1 MATDKGRD
9 PAARNPMIR
18 SAVDLGVFSTV
29 SNLLVLVIP
38 LYLLQVYD
46 RVLPAASV
54 ETLIYLTIIAAAA
67 LIVLALVDVVRAR
80 YANRVAAR
88 LDRDVGTLLFLTAMN
103 GPRAGFGDV
112 QPLRDLSTARNFIA
126 SRNLL
131 ALFDLPFL
139 PVFIVI
145 LYFIHPVL
153 FGVTLAGT
161 LVMLG
166 IAALNQWAASASSR
180 AASDA
185 IGMAMNCA
193 QAFAR
198 HFESV
203 RALGMARNITELWGS
218 RYVEAVRATD
228 VVTGTNA
235 VYGSISRTLRML
247 LQIVILGA
255 GAWLVLD
262 GAITAGMIFASSLI
276 SARALQPLDQVIGS
290 WPQIVEAQRAFA
302 RIRAAVQ
309 NSPHRLETRLELPEP
324 QGHLSLEDV
333 VYALPDSDA
342 GAPPLIKRVS
352 FQARPGETVAIIGQ
366 SQAGKSTLARLIVGA
381 IAPRSGTVRLDG
393 ADIRN
398 WDPDQLGD
406 HIGYLSQDSEIFPG
420 TIAQNISR
428 FGRDVADADI
438 VQAAQRAQVHHMV
451 LRLKQGYLTQVG
463 PAGARLSGG
472 ERQRIGLAR
481 AFFGDPKLVVLDEPN
496 ANLDAE
502 GEAAL
507 ERAIQDAKARG
518 TAVILITHR
527 AQIAAKCDRI
537 LFLRDG
543 QVELFGPAGEVLI
556 RLAQGGAMAPVQ
568 PPAEQPTA
576 ALREMMAR
584 MQAQPAQEAPAQREA
599 KA

>member
-1 MATDKGRD
+1 MAKHSG
-9 PAARNPMIR
+9 RNPVIR
-18 SAVDLGVFSTV
+18 SAIDLGVFSTV
-29 SNLLVLVIP
+29 ANLLVLVVP

-46 RVLPAASV
+46 RVLPASSV
-54 ETLIYLTIIAAAA
+54 ETLVYLTIIAAVM
-67 LIVLALVDVVRAR
+67 LIVLAVVDVVRAR

-88 LDRDVGTLLFLTAMN
+88 LDRDAGTLLFLTAMN

-139 PVFIVI
+139 PIFVGI
-145 LYFIHPVL
+145 LYFIHPTL
-153 FGVTLAGT
+153 FVATLVGT
-161 LVMLG
+161 LVMLA
-166 IAALNQWAASASSR
+166 IAGLNQWAASGSSR
-180 AASDA
+180 AASEA
-185 IGMAMNCA
+185 LVAAMNSA

-203 RALGMARNITELWGS
+203 RALGMARNVTEIWGK

-235 VYGSISRTLRML
+235 TYGSISRTLRML
-247 LQIVILGA
+247 LQIAILGI
-255 GAWLVLD
+255 GAWLVLHNE
-262 GAITAGMIFASSLI
+262 ITAGMIFASSLI

-290 WPQIVEAQRAFA
+290 WQQITEAQRAYG
-302 RIRAAVQ
+302 RIRAAQ
-309 NSPHRLETRLELPEP
+309 RNAPYRLENRLELPEP
-324 QGHLSLEDV
+324 EGHLALEDV
-333 VYALPDSDA
+333 VYSLPDSDA

-352 FQARPGETVAIIGQ
+352 FEARPGESVAIIGQ

-381 IAPRSGTVRLDG
+381 LTPRAGTVRLDG

-406 HIGYLSQDSEIFPG
+406 HVGYLSQDSEIFPG

-428 FGRDVADADI
+428 FARDVSDADI
-438 VQAAQRAQVHHMV
+438 VQAAQRAQVHQMV
-451 LRLKQGYLTQVG
+451 LRLKQGYMTPVG
-463 PAGARLSGG
+463 PSGARLSGG

-481 AFFGDPKLVVLDEPN
+481 AFFGNPRLVVLDEPN

-507 ERAIQDAKARG
+507 ERAIQEAKARG
-518 TAVILITHR
+518 TTVLLITHR

-543 QVELFGPAGEVLI
+543 QIELFGPATDVLI
-556 RLAQGGAMAPVQ
+556 RLAQGGAMSPVT
-568 PPAEQPTA
+568 PPSEQQTV
-576 ALREMMAR
+576 ALREMMTR
-584 MQAQPAQEAPAQREA
+584 MQARAPQPEAQAQGA
-599 KA
+599 

>member
-1 MATDKGRD
+1 
-9 PAARNPMIR
+9 MIR
-18 SAVDLGVFSTV
+18 SAIDLGVFSTV
-29 SNLLVLVIP
+29 SNLLVLVVP

-54 ETLIYLTIIAAAA
+54 ETLAYLTIFAAAT

-112 QPLRDLSTARNFIA
+112 QPLRDLATARNFIA

-139 PVFIVI
+139 PIFVVI
-145 LYFIHPVL
+145 LYFIHPLL
-153 FGVTLAGT
+153 FIVTLVGT
-161 LVMLG
+161 LVMLAVAG
-166 IAALNQWAASASSR
+166 LNQWAAGASSR
-180 AASDA
+180 AASEA
-185 IGMAMNCA
+185 LVMAMNHA

-203 RALGMARNITELWGS
+203 RALGMARNITEIWGN

-235 VYGSISRTLRML
+235 IYGSISRTLRML
-247 LQIVILGA
+247 LQIAILGF
-255 GAWLVLD
+255 GAWLVLENE
-262 GAITAGMIFASSLI
+262 ITAGMIFASSLI

-290 WPQIVEAQRAFA
+290 WQQITDAQRAYG
-302 RIRAAVQ
+302 RIRAAKQ
-309 NSPHRLETRLELPEP
+309 NSPHRLESRMELPEP
-324 QGHLSLEDV
+324 RGHLALEDV
-333 VYALPDSDA
+333 TYSLPDSDA

-352 FQARPGETVAIIGQ
+352 FQAHPGETIAIIGQ

-381 IAPRSGTVRLDG
+381 IAPRAGTVRLDG

-398 WDPDQLGD
+398 WDTDQLGD
-406 HIGYLSQDSEIFPG
+406 HVGYLSQDSEIFPG

-438 VQAAQRAQVHHMV
+438 VQAAQRAQVHQMV

-463 PAGARLSGG
+463 PSGARLSGG

-507 ERAIQDAKARG
+507 ERAIQEAKGRG
-518 TAVILITHR
+518 TTVVLITHR

-543 QVELFGPAGEVLI
+543 QIELFGPAAEVLI
-556 RLAQGGAMAPVQ
+556 RLAQGGAMNPIQ
-568 PPAEQPTA
+568 PPAEQQTA
-576 ALREMMAR
+576 VLREMMTR
-584 MQAQPAQEAPAQREA
+584 MQARPSQPEAQAQGA
-599 KA
+599 